1 MSKAIERIKAKAEKL
16 SSIRKAIDAIKEEQ
30 RVKLEALEAEKE
42 TISNELISEFG
53 KEGLTSIKTDDG
65 DSYTKATRKG
75 VEITLEAQALKWS
88 IDNLAVSIDRRLVA
102 QKLKPLMDAGEKLP
116 AGFKESVVEYISVR
130 KPAKKVTAAKADD
143 FAAE

>member
-16 SSIRKAIDAIKEEQ
+16 SQVRKAIDAIKEEQ

-42 TISNELISEFG
+42 VLSTELISEFG

-102 QKLKPLMDAGEKLP
+102 QKLKPLMDAGQTLP
-116 AGFKESVVEYISVR
+116 AGFKESTVEYISVR
-130 KPAKKVTAAKADD
+130 KPTKKVTAATVDELSA
-143 FAAE
+143 